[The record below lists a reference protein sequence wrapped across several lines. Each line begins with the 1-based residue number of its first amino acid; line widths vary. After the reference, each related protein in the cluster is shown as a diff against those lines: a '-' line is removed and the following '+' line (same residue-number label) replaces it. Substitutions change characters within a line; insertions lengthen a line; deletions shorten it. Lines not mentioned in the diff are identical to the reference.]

1 MTVTSDIYNMH
12 IVHTVLLLLY
22 SPNHDQDQ
30 YVEAAIIRG
39 MILGLYND
47 EVVLRSRFS

>member
-1 MTVTSDIYNMH
+1 MTVTSDRYNMH
-12 IVHTVLLLLY
+12 TVHTVLLLLY
-22 SPNHDQDQ
+22 SPNQDQ
-30 YVEAAIIRG
+30 YVETAIIRG